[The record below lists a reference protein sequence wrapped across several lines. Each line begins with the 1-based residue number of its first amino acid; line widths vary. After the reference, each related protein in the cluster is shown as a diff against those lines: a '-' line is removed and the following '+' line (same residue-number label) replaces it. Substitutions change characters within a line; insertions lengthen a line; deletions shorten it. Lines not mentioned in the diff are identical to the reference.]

1 MVIKK
6 SCCYYLVLLCVLF
19 FSTVVSSYGDF
30 HKTKIAVLDFEL
42 KGDGFKTKDMGGIVA
57 EWFTTT
63 LVNDGRFEVVERA
76 LLQKIIEE
84 QKLGMSG
91 LINEKTSTQL
101 GQILGVK
108 TIITGSVLQIGKSIE
123 VNARI
128 INVKTGSIVAAEN
141 IRSNSSSNLQ
151 KAVKLLTER
160 IVKNFPLT
168 GYIVKRKGKTVLI
181 DLGAASGLQPGM
193 EFIVFKEGEV
203 IKHPKTGEVLEVEQ
217 ILTGKIKITKIR
229 TNVASGEIL
238 SEEKGQKILYG
249 QLVQSVLKK
258 NLPPPVLVKTEPVSP
273 QKIVK
278 KAPPASKEE
287 KGYIRTEFPKGNR
300 DNLSSG
306 GQAPAVLPLPSGFYM
321 MGGHRFSEKPKH
333 YVKIDRPVDFM
344 VSEVTFADYERF
356 CRDTGNPV
364 PDDFSWGRGDRPVVN
379 VSWHDAQAYA
389 EWLTSQ
395 TGIGYRLPYETEW
408 EWAAKGGSDI
418 QYPWGNSFKK
428 GMANCKKCG
437 SKWDGRQTA
446 PVRSFPP
453 NSFGYH
459 DMVGNVWEWV
469 QDCWV
474 ENYINAPDNQ
484 SERKYSG
491 KCGNY
496 TIRGGAWNSPVRQTS
511 TSSRLGVWA
520 NTKSNYI
527 GFRLVRDP
535 AITVDKTEKLMPG
548 KQQKPTLTNED
559 DDWDKYT
566 ETPRATKTTEKPSE
580 WDWDENDK

>member
-1 MVIKK
+1 MVIKNTGR
-6 SCCYYLVLLCVLF
+6 CGLLLLCVLF
-19 FSTVVSSYGDF
+19 FSTVSLSYGDF

-42 KGDGFKTKDMGGIVA
+42 RGDSFKTRDMGGIVA

-63 LVNDGRFEVVERA
+63 LVKDGRFEVVERA

-91 LINEKTSTQL
+91 LINEETSTQL

-141 IRSNSSSNLQ
+141 IRSNSSNNLQ
-151 KAVKLLTER
+151 KVIELLTER

-168 GYIVKRKGKTVLI
+168 GYIVKRKGKSVLI
-181 DLGAASGLQPGM
+181 DLGAASGLQSGM

-217 ILTGKIKITKIR
+217 ILTGKIKVTKIR
-229 TNVASGEIL
+229 TNVASGEIIQ
-238 SEEKGQKILYG
+238 EEEGQKILYG
-249 QLVQSVLKK
+249 QLVQSVRKP
-258 NLPPPVLVKTEPVSP
+258 LPPPVLPQPQLVAAQREKVTKKPP
-273 QKIVK
+273 QKV
-278 KAPPASKEE
+278 EE
-287 KGYIRTEFPKGNR
+287 KKKKEYVRAEFSPGTR

-306 GQAPAVLPLPSGFYM
+306 GQAPPVKPLPTGFYM

-333 YVKIDRPVDFM
+333 YVKIDRSVDLM

-364 PDDFSWGRGDRPVVN
+364 PDDFSWGRADRPVIN

-389 EWLTSQ
+389 KWLTSQ
-395 TGIGYRLPYETEW
+395 TGIGYRLPFESEW
-408 EWAAKGGSDI
+408 EWAARAGSDI

-437 SKWDGRQTA
+437 SEWDGHQTS

-453 NSFGYH
+453 NAFGFH

-474 ENYINAPDNQ
+474 ENYVNAPDNQ
-484 SERKYSG
+484 TERKYSG

-535 AITVDKTEKLMPG
+535 AITVSKAVQIMPG
-548 KQQKPTLTNED
+548 KQNKPTVSDED
-559 DDWDKYT
+559 DDWD
-566 ETPRATKTTEKPSE
+566 ENIQSSDQQPAE
-580 WDWDENDK
+580 WDWGGSDK